1 VWVSPYYEDDIRELA
16 DILGSDH
23 VLMGSD
29 WPHAEGIAELAA
41 FVSDL
46 GGFSDEEVRKVMR
59 ENGLALS
66 IPRPA

>member
-1 VWVSPYYEDDIRELA
+1 MRGDKEDTTGD
-16 DILGSDH
+16 
-23 VLMGSD
+23 
-29 WPHAEGIAELAA
+29 AEGIAEPAA